1 MLARSGPAAG
11 AAPPVCSMT
20 RATPHEPH
28 KPKRSRLGATLRAL
42 IRSRITAGV
51 ITILPLL
58 VTLWVVKLIFVWMRD
73 ASAWLVK
80 AFLLSPLGEPYL
92 RGLKFDFARWAELQT
107 LPLPPSAQQFF
118 KLVPWYWQWGVGL
131 LSVLLTVF
139 FLYFVGLFA
148 ANIFGRRFIE
158 TMEQFLDRV
167 PLIKT
172 VYRGLKQ
179 ILGSFAGDQTQNFQ
193 RVALVAFPDQRMR
206 AVGFI
211 TNVFPDSL
219 TGEELC
225 SVFIATTPNPT
236 TGYLQIVKRAD
247 ITELDWSVEEAIRT
261 VMSAG
266 ILKPAYLT
274 IVPNRDLPTV
284 RSQQAPPRDP
294 PTPGLPENRAAN
306 PP

>member
-1 MLARSGPAAG
+1 MLARSGPVAG
-11 AAPPVCSMT
+11 ATPPVCSMT
-20 RATPHEPH
+20 CATPHEPH

-107 LPLPPSAQQFF
+107 LPLPPSPQQFF
-118 KLVPWYWQWGVGL
+118 KLVPWYWQWGVGV
-131 LSVLLTVF
+131 LSVLLTIF

-158 TMEQFLDRV
+158 TMEQLLDRV

-179 ILGSFAGDQTQNFQ
+179 ILGSFAGDQTQSFQ

-274 IVPNRDLPTV
+274 IVPNRDLPALQCKLT
-284 RSQQAPPRDP
+284 PPNNPASPGPSEARGPSP
-294 PTPGLPENRAAN
+294 P
-306 PP
+306 